1 MKILISSFFLFSL
14 LINITTAQISTWN
27 QNNAYTKGDIA
38 INSGKNYKALQDVP
52 AGTAITSSAY
62 WQDID
67 ETKPDLAKNNE
78 IPAGL
83 DTVTSTTP
91 DITEIAN
98 LKAPDS
104 NSTVPTTTPDTNTT
118 TASTSRLI
126 NISTRGFVGT
136 GDDVLIGGFVI
147 KGTEPKKVLIRALGP
162 SLTSKGVSG
171 ALNNPYLYVVN
182 QATKLQVAV
191 NTSWRTPIDSED
203 ISSIIGDAIFE
214 PGDENDAAM
223 ILTLNPGDY
232 SAVVADEGG
241 QTGISLIEVNEI
253 D

>member
-1 MKILISSFFLFSL
+1 MCRRVLRLATQVTGYPWIVLLRVSL
-14 LINITTAQISTWN
+14 HPPLQHLPQLQTLQQCQLPHPIQIQQGNTGST
-27 QNNAYTKGDIA
+27 D
-38 INSGKNYKALQDVP
+38 
-52 AGTAITSSAY
+52 
-62 WQDID
+62 
-67 ETKPDLAKNNE
+67 
-78 IPAGL
+78 
-83 DTVTSTTP
+83 
-91 DITEIAN
+91 
-98 LKAPDS
+98 
-104 NSTVPTTTPDTNTT
+104 
-118 TASTSRLI
+118 SRLK

-162 SLTSKGVSG
+162 SLTSLGVNG

-182 QATKLQVAV
+182 QATGLQVAV

-223 ILTLNPGDY
+223 ILTLDPGDY

-241 QTGISLIEVNEI
+241 QTGIALIEVNEFDSVEDTRI
-253 D
+253 KNISTRGFVGTGDDVLIGGFVIKGTDPRKVLIRALGPSHQT